1 MPDRDPSLELN
12 DLPEIQTD
20 KREPSNSGSSSKPP
34 KPPASSKKGGGE
46 PPSDKPPVSKA
57 PRSRS
62 NAGIWAALG
71 VLILCVVGLSFWNRM
86 LLEKMYKHQDQVLN
100 AQERIQGLEGR
111 LSSTDENVSQS
122 GIAMQVRLKD
132 LEKRTDDLWAQ
143 MDKLWAS
150 AWRRNQTDIKKHSSQ
165 VKSLQAR
172 AAELDKRLDS
182 REESAKTTAIDMTAL
197 RAEVEDLG
205 LLAGR
210 LDESAKALA
219 ATNASLQG
227 ERKKIDALQSSV
239 RKLQTGANE
248 FNDWLESNKAFRRQV
263 NIELDGLEKKV
274 QALQSPAKAAP

>member
-1 MPDRDPSLELN
+1 
-12 DLPEIQTD
+12 
-20 KREPSNSGSSSKPP
+20 
-34 KPPASSKKGGGE
+34 
-46 PPSDKPPVSKA
+46 
-57 PRSRS
+57 
-62 NAGIWAALG
+62 
-71 VLILCVVGLSFWNRM
+71 M

-210 LDESAKALA
+210 LDESAEALA